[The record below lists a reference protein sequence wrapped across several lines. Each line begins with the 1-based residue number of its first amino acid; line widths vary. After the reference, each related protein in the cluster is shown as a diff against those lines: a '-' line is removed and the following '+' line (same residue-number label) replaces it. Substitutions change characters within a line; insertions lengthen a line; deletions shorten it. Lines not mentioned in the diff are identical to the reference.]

1 MFLNILAIALFIL
14 PGAVSELYYL
24 SLIGKDFKDN
34 RPASIT
40 RGLGFSM
47 AVLLIRC
54 LISMSRGY
62 GDLLVQE
69 LFWGIGNVGKYIM
82 LSGVMSLLMPNACL
96 LVRAMLKK
104 QIKKEQVS

>member
-1 MFLNILAIALFIL
+1 MVLNVLVLALFIL

-24 SLIGKDFKDN
+24 SLVEKNFKDN

-47 AVLLIRC
+47 TVLLIRC

-62 GDLLVQE
+62 GDLLVQD
-69 LFWGIGNVGKYIM
+69 LFLGIGNVGKYIM
-82 LSGVMSLLMPNACL
+82 LSGIMSLLMPNACL

-104 QIKKEQVS
+104 QIK

>member
-1 MFLNILAIALFIL
+1 MFLNVLALALFIL

-24 SLIGKDFKDN
+24 SLIDKDFKDN

-47 AVLLIRC
+47 TVLLIRC

-62 GDLLVQE
+62 GDLPVQD
-69 LFWGIGNVGKYIM
+69 LFLGIGNAGKYIM
-82 LSGVMSLLMPNACL
+82 LSGILSLLMPNVYL
-96 LVRAMLKK
+96 LVRTMLKK
-104 QIKKEQVS
+104 QIK

>member
-1 MFLNILAIALFIL
+1 MFLNVLALALFIL

-24 SLIGKDFKDN
+24 SLIDKDFKDN

-62 GDLLVQE
+62 GDLPVQD
-69 LFWGIGNVGKYIM
+69 LFFGIGNAGKYIM
-82 LSGVMSLLMPNACL
+82 LSGILSLLMPNVYL
-96 LVRAMLKK
+96 LVRTMLKK
-104 QIKKEQVS
+104 QIK

>member
-1 MFLNILAIALFIL
+1 MFLNVLALMLFIL

-24 SLIGKDFKDN
+24 SLIEKDFKDN

-47 AVLLIRC
+47 VVLLIRC

-62 GDLLVQE
+62 SNLPVQDL
-69 LFWGIGNVGKYIM
+69 FFGIGNAGKYIM
-82 LSGVMSLLMPNACL
+82 LSGVMSLLMPNAYL
-96 LVRAMLKK
+96 LVREL
-104 QIKKEQVS
+104 IKKRGK

>member
-1 MFLNILAIALFIL
+1 MLLNVLALMLFIL

-24 SLIGKDFKDN
+24 SLIEKNFKDN

-54 LISMSRGY
+54 LISTSRGY

-69 LFWGIGNVGKYIM
+69 LFLGIGNVGKYIM
-82 LSGVMSLLMPNACL
+82 LSGIMSLLMPNVYL
-96 LVRAMLKK
+96 LIRALLKK
-104 QIKKEQVS
+104 QIK